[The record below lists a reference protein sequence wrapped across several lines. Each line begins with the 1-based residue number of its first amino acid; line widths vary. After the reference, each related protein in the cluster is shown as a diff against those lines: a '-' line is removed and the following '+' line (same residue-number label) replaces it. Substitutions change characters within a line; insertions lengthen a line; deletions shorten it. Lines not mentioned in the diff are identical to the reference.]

1 MQIFSSHRPTWLQ
14 ALAFQN
20 TSCGCRFLAALTCS
34 LKPIQLIRGNDR
46 LFRHLEGYRRIN
58 DANRIVP
65 STTELPAFA
74 ADRSNLETLNGV
86 DRSISR
92 KFLLVLHGCGCIFV
106 AETRNPTFIVVQEP
120 FAVSHIHIAT
130 ARSSV
135 RLNGKNHGI
144 T

>member
-1 MQIFSSHRPTWLQ
+1 MDDGAGLSTSDALGLVNTTQRHSVRCSPMQIFSSHRPTWLQ

-34 LKPIQLIRGNDR
+34 LKPSSNHSRER
-46 LFRHLEGYRRIN
+46 SAFRHLEGYRRIN

-92 KFLLVLHGCGCIFV
+92 KVLLVLHGCGEANLC
-106 AETRNPTFIVVQEP
+106 
-120 FAVSHIHIAT
+120 S
-130 ARSSV
+130 
-135 RLNGKNHGI
+135 
-144 T
+144 